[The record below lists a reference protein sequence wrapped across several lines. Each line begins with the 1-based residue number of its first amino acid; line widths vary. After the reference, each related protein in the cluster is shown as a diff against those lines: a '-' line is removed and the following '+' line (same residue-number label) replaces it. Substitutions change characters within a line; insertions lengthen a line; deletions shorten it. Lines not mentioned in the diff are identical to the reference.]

1 MIEPSLRA
9 ALPLGADATLLSFA
23 ARDGGYRKAWGALVG
38 LQADPKRGTRPSY
51 IELVLTKR
59 DPLAFV
65 LLMRQPHDHKDIL
78 AAMARHRGQLDSCIL
93 WREAFGPAPDSA
105 HDALALLAR
114 LPDDATTTRWLNGG
128 LAIQGYL
135 HKHTYSKTCPHPF
148 GGQPRTMTIEK
159 AWRLVLDLPPPKEAR
174 KLRKAANQKARGRTK
189 GPEGGDLLR
198 RPHPLSSTE
207 EPS

>member
-9 ALPLGADATLLSFA
+9 ALPLGADTTLLSFA
-23 ARDGGYRKAWGALVG
+23 ARDGGYRKAWGTLAG
-38 LQADPKRGTRPSY
+38 LQADPKRGSRHSY

-65 LLMRQPHDHKDIL
+65 LLMRQPHDNKDIL

-93 WREAFGPAPDSA
+93 WREAFGPVPDSA
-105 HDALALLAR
+105 HDVLALLDR
-114 LPDDATTTRWLNGG
+114 LPDDATYTRWLNGG

-135 HKHTYSKTCPHPF
+135 HKHTYVKTCPHPF
-148 GGQPRTMTIEK
+148 DGQPRMLTIEK

-174 KLRKAANQKARGRTK
+174 KLRRAANQKARGRSK
-189 GPEGGDLLR
+189 GPEGGELLR
-198 RPHPLSSTE
+198 RPPIPSSTE
-207 EPS
+207 ASS